1 MKRVRDLLS
10 TLVATPS
17 QAGVDDLSV
26 VARTVSAW
34 LKAHGVPHTLLGPPE
49 RPVAVVVNPP
59 PGRGEQVLV
68 LNACLDTAPV
78 GDRRQWSVDPFG
90 AEVKDGWLHGRG
102 SSDSKAAVAIFC
114 DLARSVTLNAKASG
128 KPAKRVAR
136 ITPGIPD
143 TPLCDGEPPRQ
154 VTMVFDCDEHSGRFG
169 GIHAYLKA
177 HGFPAMCVIGY
188 PGLDEIVAGSRGF
201 LRTTVILAGEMGHS
215 GAARP
220 QRELAAVKLAALVQA
235 IERFNAAPATTR
247 ADFPHGPRATLTHV
261 RSGVKSF
268 SVTPPRIECA
278 LDIRTTPDFDA
289 HAAQR
294 WLDQTLAG
302 IDRKAA
308 GGHATRHTSRSARP
322 SSWPPYR
329 TPDDALLPQ
338 LMRAAAARHLG
349 HAPPMSVSGPSNI
362 GNVLAGGGAQ
372 VLCGFGVRFR
382 GLHGPDECVDLSTLA
397 PVHAV
402 YRDMVDLFLAGR
414 PQGTPPQP

>member
-1 MKRVRDLLS
+1 MRRVRDLLA

-34 LKAHGVPHTLLGPPE
+34 LKAQSVPHELLGPRG

-78 GDRRQWSVDPFG
+78 GDWRQWSVDPFG
-90 AEVKDGWLHGRG
+90 AQVKDGWLHGRG
-102 SSDSKAAVAIFC
+102 SSDSKAAVALFC
-114 DLARSVTLNAKASG
+114 DIARSV
-128 KPAKRVAR
+128 
-136 ITPGIPD
+136 
-143 TPLCDGEPPRQ
+143 PLCSKAPSGGQAAAVPARH
-154 VTMVFDCDEHSGRFG
+154 VTVVFDCDEHSGRFG
-169 GIHAYLKA
+169 GIHAFLKA

-188 PGLDEIVAGSRGF
+188 PGLDDIVAGSRGF
-201 LRTTVILAGEMGHS
+201 LRTTVFLAGEMGHS
-215 GAARP
+215 GAA
-220 QRELAAVKLAALVQA
+220 QAQTGLAAVKLAALVQA

-289 HAAQR
+289 QAAQQ
-294 WLDQTLAG
+294 WLGRTLQA
-302 IDRKAA
+302 IDRRA
-308 GGHATRHTSRSARP
+308 GGRHASRHSRP

-338 LMRAAAARHLG
+338 LMCAAAARHLG
-349 HAPPMSVSGPSNI
+349 HAPPLTVSGPSNI
-362 GNVLAGGGAQ
+362 GNVLAAGGSQ
-372 VLCGFGVRFR
+372 VLCGFGVRYR
-382 GLHGPDECVDLSTLA
+382 GLHGPDEAIDLATLA
-397 PVHAV
+397 PVQAV
-402 YRDMVDLFLAGR
+402 YRALVSSYLKA
-414 PQGTPPQP
+414 P